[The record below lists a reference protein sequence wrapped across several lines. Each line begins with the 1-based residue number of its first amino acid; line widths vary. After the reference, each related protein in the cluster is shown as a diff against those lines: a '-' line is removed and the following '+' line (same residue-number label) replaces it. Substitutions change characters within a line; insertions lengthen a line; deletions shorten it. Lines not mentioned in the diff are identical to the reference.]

1 MQRIMIVGAGMGGLV
16 CAAELAAAGHDVT
29 VIDKESSVGGK
40 ARQKSVDGA
49 AIDAGPTVFTLR
61 EVFDD
66 VFARADRR
74 LDDYVTVKRA
84 DVLARHAWDESG
96 TLDLFA
102 DPRCSE
108 DAIGAFAGADAAR
121 GYRAFRAESARIY
134 GILDKS
140 MLRAS
145 KVSWPLPLMWRI
157 GLWRLGDLAAIRP
170 YETLWKVLGEH
181 FADQRL
187 RQLFARYSTYCG
199 SSPFATPATLML
211 IAHVE
216 AQGVWLIDGGMRALA
231 EALRR
236 IAEEHGAR
244 FRLGTAVRSIEVS
257 HGRASA
263 IILDDGERLSA
274 DAIVVNADP
283 ATMAGGYLGDAV
295 RKSVPNQIGA
305 KRSLS
310 AMVWLAH
317 ARTSDFPLSRHNV
330 FFSPDYPR
338 EFRDIAGG
346 GSPRDPS
353 VYVCAQ
359 DRSAGESDH
368 AKGRERL
375 QIIVNAPPNG
385 DSHSYTIEETERCTL
400 AMSRS
405 LRRCGLELEDP
416 FPHRLLTP
424 NEFEAFS
431 PGTGGA
437 IYGRASHGWAASFL
451 RQGTRTRIPG
461 LYCAGGSTHPGAGV
475 PMAALS
481 GQLAA
486 RTVMQDR
493 ASTRRF
499 HPVATAG
506 GTSTRRATPT
516 VPMEGNTA

>member
-1 MQRIMIVGAGMGGLV
+1 
-16 CAAELAAAGHDVT
+16 
-29 VIDKESSVGGK
+29 
-40 ARQKSVDGA
+40 
-49 AIDAGPTVFTLR
+49 
-61 EVFDD
+61 
-66 VFARADRR
+66 
-74 LDDYVTVKRA
+74 
-84 DVLARHAWDESG
+84 
-96 TLDLFA
+96 
-102 DPRCSE
+102 
-108 DAIGAFAGADAAR
+108 
-121 GYRAFRAESARIY
+121 
-134 GILDKS
+134 
-140 MLRAS
+140 
-145 KVSWPLPLMWRI
+145 
-157 GLWRLGDLAAIRP
+157 
-170 YETLWKVLGEH
+170 
-181 FADQRL
+181 
-187 RQLFARYSTYCG
+187 
-199 SSPFATPATLML
+199 
-211 IAHVE
+211 
-216 AQGVWLIDGGMRALA
+216 MRALA

-385 DSHSYTIEETERCTL
+385 DSHSYTIEETEQCTL